1 MKLFVVTGMSGAGKS
16 KAVDYLEDLGYYCLD
31 NLPVKLLSSVV
42 GWMESNKD
50 FSRKV
55 AVTLDIRSSDIS
67 DSFFSALEAVKRR
80 GVPVRVLF
88 LECEDSVLMKRYKE
102 SRRLHPL
109 MNMENQ
115 TDISSAIKEERKVLS
130 SVREISDYIVDTTN
144 LATAALREKIVEMV
158 ETETDDVEGMLLHF
172 MSFGYK
178 YGIPAEA
185 DLVFDVR
192 CLPNPFYEEGL
203 RVLTGLD
210 LPVQE
215 FVFSTTEAEGL
226 FERIREILEFTI
238 PLYEKEG
245 RAQLVV
251 AFGCTGGQHRSTAFA
266 NRMQEMFGK
275 KRENVKLTCRD
286 MSVNQHEVKNR

>member
-1 MKLFVVTGMSGAGKS
+1 MKLFIVTGMSGAGKS

-42 GWMESNKD
+42 GWMENNKD
-50 FSRKV
+50 FSQKV
-55 AVTLDIRSSDIS
+55 AVTLDIRSRDIS
-67 DSFFSALEAVKRR
+67 DSFFTALEAVKKG

-88 LECEDSVLMKRYKE
+88 LDCEDTVLIKRYKE

-109 MNMENQ
+109 MNLENQ
-115 TDISSAIKEERKVLS
+115 TDISSALREERRVLA
-130 SVREISDYIVDTTN
+130 SVRESADYIIDTSA
-144 LATAALREKIVEMV
+144 LATAALRKKIVELV
-158 ETETDDVEGMLLHF
+158 ETDTDGGGMPVHF
-172 MSFGYK
+172 LSFGYK

-203 RVLTGLD
+203 RTLTGLD
-210 LPVQE
+210 RPVRE
-215 FVFSTTEAEGL
+215 FVFSTKEAEGL
-226 FERIREILEFTI
+226 YQRIREVLEFSV

-245 RAQLVV
+245 KARLVV

-266 NRMQEMFGK
+266 CRMQQEFEKKGK
-275 KRENVKLTCRD
+275 NAKLTCRD
-286 MSVNQHEVKNR
+286 MSINREEVKNR

>member
-1 MKLFVVTGMSGAGKS
+1 MNLFVVTGMSGAGKS
-16 KAVDYLEDLGYYCLD
+16 KAVNFLEDLGYYCLD

-42 GWMESNKD
+42 GWMEGNKD
-50 FSRKV
+50 FSKKV
-55 AVTLDIRSSDIS
+55 AVTLDIRSRDIS

-88 LECEDSVLMKRYKE
+88 LDCEDSVLIKRYKE

-109 MNMENQ
+109 MNLENQ
-115 TDISSAIKEERKVLS
+115 TDISSALKEERRVLA
-130 SVREISDYIVDTTN
+130 SVRETADYIIDTSN
-144 LATAALREKIVEMV
+144 LATSVLREKMV
-158 ETETDDVEGMLLHF
+158 EILESDPEKSGMVLHL

-178 YGIPAEA
+178 YGIPADA

-192 CLPNPFYEEGL
+192 CLPNPFYQEGL

-210 LPVQE
+210 KEVRE
-215 FVFSTTEAEGL
+215 FVFSTEEAKGL
-226 FERIREILEFTI
+226 YDRIAELLRFSI

-245 RAQLVV
+245 KAQLVV

-266 NRMQEMFGK
+266 YRMAREFEDFH
-275 KRENVKLTCRD
+275 ENVKMTCRD
-286 MSVNQHEVKNR
+286 MEVNRDEVKNR

>member
-178 YGIPAEA
+178 YGIPADA

-215 FVFSTTEAEGL
+215 FVFSTKEAEGL

>member
-1 MKLFVVTGMSGAGKS
+1 MNLFVVTGMSGAGKS
-16 KAVDYLEDLGYYCLD
+16 KAVNFLEDLGYYCLD

-42 GWMESNKD
+42 GWMEGNKD
-50 FSRKV
+50 FSQKV
-55 AVTLDIRSSDIS
+55 AVTLDIRSRDIS

-88 LECEDSVLMKRYKE
+88 LDCEDSVLIKRYKE

-109 MNMENQ
+109 MNLENQ
-115 TDISSAIKEERKVLS
+115 TDISSALKEERRVLA
-130 SVREISDYIVDTTN
+130 SVRETADYIIDTSN
-144 LATAALREKIVEMV
+144 LATSVLREKMV
-158 ETETDDVEGMLLHF
+158 ELLESDPEKTGMVLHL

-178 YGIPAEA
+178 YGIPADA

-192 CLPNPFYEEGL
+192 CLPNPFYKEGL

-210 LPVQE
+210 KEVRE
-215 FVFSTTEAEGL
+215 FVFSTEEAKGL
-226 FERIREILEFTI
+226 YDRIAELLRFSV

-245 RAQLVV
+245 KAQLVV

-266 NRMQEMFGK
+266 YRMAREFEAFH
-275 KRENVKLTCRD
+275 ENVKMTCRD
-286 MSVNQHEVKNR
+286 MEINRDEVKNR

>member
-50 FSRKV
+50 FSRRV

-67 DSFFSALEAVKRR
+67 DSFFSALEAVKLR

-109 MNMENQ
+109 MNLENQ
-115 TDISSAIKEERKVLS
+115 ADIASAIKEERRVLS
-130 SVREISDYIVDTTN
+130 SVREISDYLIDTSN
-144 LATAALREKIVEMV
+144 LATSALREKIVELV
-158 ETETDDVEGMLLHF
+158 ETETDVEGMMLHF

-185 DLVFDVR
+185 DMVFDVR

-210 LPVQE
+210 REVRE
-215 FVFSTTEAEGL
+215 FVFSTKEAMGL
-226 FERIREILEFTI
+226 LQRIKEILEYSV

-266 NRMQEMFGK
+266 YKMQELFGK
-275 KRENVKLTCRD
+275 ERENVKMTCRD

>member
-42 GWMESNKD
+42 DWMENNKD
-50 FSRKV
+50 FSQKV
-55 AVTLDIRSSDIS
+55 AVTLDIRSRNIS
-67 DSFFSALEAVKRR
+67 DSFFSALDAVKKS

-88 LECEDSVLMKRYKE
+88 LDCEDTVLIKRYKE

-109 MNMENQ
+109 MNLENQ
-115 TDISSAIKEERKVLS
+115 TDISSALREERRVLS
-130 SVREISDYIVDTTN
+130 SVRESADYIIDTSS
-144 LATAALREKIVEMV
+144 LATAALRKKIVELV
-158 ETETDDVEGMLLHF
+158 ETDAEGSGMPVHF
-172 MSFGYK
+172 LSFGYK

-203 RVLTGLD
+203 RTLTGLD
-210 LPVQE
+210 KPVRD
-215 FVFSTTEAEGL
+215 FVFSTETAEGL
-226 FERIREILEFTI
+226 YARIREVLKFSV

-245 RAQLVV
+245 KARLVV

-266 NRMQEMFGK
+266 YRMQQEFEKEGGTA
-275 KRENVKLTCRD
+275 RLTCRD
-286 MSVNQHEVKNR
+286 MSVNREEVKNR

>member
-1 MKLFVVTGMSGAGKS
+1 MKLFIVTGMSGAGKS
-16 KAVDYLEDLGYYCLD
+16 KAVDYLEDMGYYCLD

-42 GWMESNKD
+42 GWMGENKD
-50 FSRKV
+50 FSQKV
-55 AVTLDIRSSDIS
+55 AVTLDIRSRDIS
-67 DSFFSALEAVKRR
+67 NSFFAALEAVKRN

-88 LECEDSVLMKRYKE
+88 LDCEDSVLIKRYKE

-109 MNMENQ
+109 MNLEDQ
-115 TDISSAIKEERKVLS
+115 TDISSALREERRVLA
-130 SVREISDYIVDTTN
+130 SVRETADYIIDTSN
-144 LATAALREKIVEMV
+144 LATAALREKIVELAN
-158 ETETDDVEGMLLHF
+158 EDTEGGGMLLHF

-203 RVLTGLD
+203 RILTGLD
-210 LPVQE
+210 KPVRD
-215 FVFSTTEAEGL
+215 FVFSSEEAEGL
-226 FERIREILEFTI
+226 FTRIREVLKFSL

-245 RAQLVV
+245 KAQLVV

-266 NRMQEMFGK
+266 YRMQKVFENEW
-275 KRENVKLTCRD
+275 ENVKMTCRD
-286 MSVNQHEVKNR
+286 MSANREEVKSR

>member
-16 KAVDYLEDLGYYCLD
+16 KAVDFLEDLGYYCLD

-50 FSRKV
+50 FSQKV
-55 AVTLDIRSSDIS
+55 AVTLDIRSRDIS
-67 DSFFSALEAVKRR
+67 DSFFSSLEEVKLR
-80 GVPVRVLF
+80 GIPVRVLF
-88 LECEDSVLMKRYKE
+88 LECEDSVLIKRYKE

-109 MNMENQ
+109 MNLENQ
-115 TDISSAIKEERKVLS
+115 ADISSALKEERRVLS
-130 SVREISDYIVDTTN
+130 SVRESSDYIIDTSS
-144 LATAALREKIVEMV
+144 LATSELREKIIGL
-158 ETETDDVEGMLLHF
+158 TESDTDDGGLMLHF

-192 CLPNPFYEEGL
+192 CLPNPFYKEGL
-203 RVLTGLD
+203 RLLTGMD
-210 LPVQE
+210 REVRDY
-215 FVFSTTEAEGL
+215 VFSTETAEDL
-226 FERIREILEFTI
+226 YCRIFELLRFSL

-245 RAQLVV
+245 KAQLVV

-266 NRMQEMFGK
+266 YRMQQEFGQERK
-275 KRENVKLTCRD
+275 YVTMSCRD
-286 MSVNQHEVKNR
+286 MSINQHEVKNR

>member
-16 KAVDYLEDLGYYCLD
+16 KAVNFLEDLGYYCLD

-50 FSRKV
+50 FSQKV

-88 LECEDSVLMKRYKE
+88 LDCEDTVLIKRYKE

-109 MNMENQ
+109 MNLENQ
-115 TDISSAIKEERKVLS
+115 TDISSALREERRVLA
-130 SVREISDYIVDTTN
+130 SVRESADYIIDTSG
-144 LATAALREKIVEMV
+144 LATAALREKITELVEEDA
-158 ETETDDVEGMLLHF
+158 ETSKMLLHL

-192 CLPNPFYEEGL
+192 CLPNPFYEENL
-203 RVLTGLD
+203 RMLTGLD
-210 LPVQE
+210 KPVRE
-215 FVFSTTEAEGL
+215 FVFSTEEAKGL
-226 FERIREILEFTI
+226 YKRILDLIQYSL

-245 RAQLVV
+245 KAQLVV

-266 NRMQEMFGK
+266 YRMQAELFA
-275 KRENVKLTCRD
+275 EWDNVKMTCRD
-286 MSVNQHEVKNR
+286 MKVNQHEVKNR

>member
-42 GWMESNKD
+42 GWMENNKD
-50 FSRKV
+50 FSQKV
-55 AVTLDIRSSDIS
+55 AVTLDIRSRDIS
-67 DSFFSALEAVKRR
+67 ESFFAALEAVKKS

-88 LECEDSVLMKRYKE
+88 LDCEDTVLIKRYKE

-109 MNMENQ
+109 MNLENQ
-115 TDISSAIKEERKVLS
+115 TDISSALREERRVLA
-130 SVREISDYIVDTTN
+130 SVRESADYIIDTSS
-144 LATAALREKIVEMV
+144 LATAMLRGKIAELVEA
-158 ETETDDVEGMLLHF
+158 DADCEGMLLHF

-203 RVLTGLD
+203 RNLTGLD
-210 LPVQE
+210 LPVRE
-215 FVFSTTEAEGL
+215 FVFSTEEAEGL
-226 FERIREILEFTI
+226 FERIRDVLAFSV

-245 RAQLVV
+245 KAQLVV

-266 NRMQEMFGK
+266 YRMQQSFAKE
-275 KRENVKLTCRD
+275 RENVKLTCRD
-286 MSVNQHEVKNR
+286 MSVNREEVKNR

>member
-1 MKLFVVTGMSGAGKS
+1 MKLFIVTGMSGAGKS

-42 GWMESNKD
+42 GWMYNKD
-50 FSRKV
+50 FSEKV
-55 AVTLDIRSSDIS
+55 AVTLDIRNRDIS
-67 DSFFSALEAVKRR
+67 DSFFTALTAVEKS
-80 GVPVRVLF
+80 GIPVHVLF
-88 LECEDSVLMKRYKE
+88 LDCEDSVLIKRYKE

-109 MNMENQ
+109 MNLENQ
-115 TDISSAIKEERKVLS
+115 TDISGALKEERRVLS
-130 SVREISDYIVDTTN
+130 TVRETADYIIDTSN
-144 LATAALREKIVEMV
+144 LSTSALREKIVEIV
-158 ETETDDVEGMLLHF
+158 EEDTEADGMLLHF

-192 CLPNPFYEEGL
+192 CLPNPFYKEEL
-203 RVLTGLD
+203 RILTGLD
-210 LPVQE
+210 APVRE
-215 FVFSTTEAEGL
+215 YVFSSEEAQVL
-226 FERIREILEFTI
+226 YKRIKELLTFSL

-245 RAQLVV
+245 KAQLVV

-266 NRMQEMFGK
+266 YRMLQEL
-275 KRENVKLTCRD
+275 ENEWDNVKLTCRD

>member
-50 FSRKV
+50 FSQKV
-55 AVTLDIRSSDIS
+55 AVTLDIRSRDIS
-67 DSFFSALEAVKRR
+67 DSFFSALESVKKR

-88 LECEDSVLMKRYKE
+88 LDCEDSVLIKRYKE

-109 MNMENQ
+109 MNLENQ
-115 TDISSAIKEERKVLS
+115 TDISSALKEERRVLG
-130 SVREISDYIVDTTN
+130 SVREASDYIIDTSG
-144 LATAALREKIVEMV
+144 LATAKLREKIIELAEADTQAGGMV
-158 ETETDDVEGMLLHF
+158 LHF

-192 CLPNPFYEEGL
+192 CLPNPFYKEEL
-203 RVLTGLD
+203 RILTGLD
-210 LPVQE
+210 KEVRD
-215 FVFSTTEAEGL
+215 FVFSSDYAEGL
-226 FERIREILEFTI
+226 YKRIGDVLSFSL

-245 RAQLVV
+245 KAQLVV

-266 NRMQEMFGK
+266 YRMFEEFSK
-275 KRENVKLTCRD
+275 ERDNVKMTCRD
-286 MSVNQHEVKNR
+286 MSMNRDEVKNR

>member
-50 FSRKV
+50 FSQKV
-55 AVTLDIRSSDIS
+55 AVTLDIRSRDIS

-88 LECEDSVLMKRYKE
+88 LDCEDSILIKRYKE

-109 MNMENQ
+109 MNLENQ
-115 TDISSAIKEERKVLS
+115 TDISSALKEERRVLG
-130 SVREISDYIVDTTN
+130 SVRESSDYIIDTSN
-144 LATAALREKIVEMV
+144 LATATLREKIIELAESDTDAGGMV
-158 ETETDDVEGMLLHF
+158 LHF

-178 YGIPAEA
+178 YGIPADA

-192 CLPNPFYEEGL
+192 CLPNPFYKEGL
-203 RVLTGLD
+203 REMTGLD
-210 LPVQE
+210 KEVRE
-215 FVFSTTEAEGL
+215 YVFSTEKAEGL
-226 FERIREILEFTI
+226 YSRIREVLKFSM

-245 RAQLVV
+245 KAQLVV

-266 NRMQEMFGK
+266 YRMQAEFGNE
-275 KRENVKLTCRD
+275 RENVKMTCRD
-286 MSVNQHEVKNR
+286 MSINQHEVKNR